1 LLTHYRKRIERSAV
15 GKYASFVR
23 SLAMIL
29 YLRQAKRGNVPYLNL
44 LAWGKMMSIAVLI
57 KLTISKS
64 DLLFAAWSMF
74 LTRSL
79 DSTRF
84 KFLSFCNFSAYK
96 IRSCYK
102 SYTSKINLEKINQLK
117 RKRMPLHVAR
127 WEHHS
132 LFV

>member
-1 LLTHYRKRIERSAV
+1 VRTSESICVKTRSMTAPFDW
-15 GKYASFVR
+15 SD
-23 SLAMIL
+23 
-29 YLRQAKRGNVPYLNL
+29 
-44 LAWGKMMSIAVLI
+44 WI

-96 IRSCYK
+96 ICIETNQMEQSLSICW
-102 SYTSKINLEKINQLK
+102 LEE
-117 RKRMPLHVAR
+117 R
-127 WEHHS
+127 WCPS
-132 LFV
+132 PSSWRIWFTWFDSNW